1 MQKTSDSYKKI
12 QNGQR
17 GVNCKFGRWTV
28 HDTFI
33 ALQINFQ
40 VSCRNWLKIYI
51 LAFFKIATF
60 QTLEIALNLKICV
73 PSLFTNFQRCK
84 SSSYV
89 GVLQMGLN
97 SLNDGAK
104 RNRLPYMKIMT
115 TFINQSCR

>member
-1 MQKTSDSYKKI
+1 MVTL
-12 QNGQR
+12 R
-17 GVNCKFGRWTV
+17 GVTRKFGRWTV
-28 HDTFI
+28 YDTFI

-40 VSCRNWLKIYI
+40 VSCRNWLKIDI
-51 LAFFKIATF
+51 LAFFKMATF
-60 QTLEIALNLKICV
+60 QTLEIALNFKICV

-115 TFINQSCR
+115 TFINRLL